1 MSNEEY
7 KLSEKQECEIFI
19 RTALEILKDK
29 KEYNL
34 GLELIDKFKRL
45 EELKKEQ
52 NKKWVMKNIN

>member
-52 NKKWVMKNIN
+52 NRK